1 MSFFKQNSLAVAL
14 VASAAFGLV
23 AIQGCSS
30 DEQNSPGAAG
40 AGGSHAGSGGK
51 PSTAGTAGNPVSEG
65 GAAGGEEKPGVA
77 GEGGGES
84 VAGAGGEGGGGP
96 EIPCDLSFDN
106 STLSVYT
113 DNGGKLPPLP

>member
-14 VASAAFGLV
+14 LTSAAFGLF

-30 DEQNSPGAAG
+30 DEQNGPGTAG
-40 AGGSHAGSGGK
+40 SGGSHAGAGGK
-51 PSTAGTAGNPVSEG
+51 PSTAGTAGTPVSDG
-65 GAAGGEEKPGVA
+65 GAAGEEQPGAGGEG
-77 GEGGGES
+77 GGGES
-84 VAGAGGEGGGGP
+84 VAGAGGEGGAGP

-113 DNGGKLPPLP
+113 DNGGKLPALP

>member
-1 MSFFKQNSLAVAL
+1 MSFFKRNSLAVAL

-30 DEQNSPGAAG
+30 DEQNTPAAAG

-51 PSTAGTAGNPVSEG
+51 SSTAGGAGKPVSEG
-65 GAAGGEEKPGVA
+65 GSAGEEQPGA
-77 GEGGGES
+77 GGEGGGES
-84 VAGAGGEGGGGP
+84 LAGAGGEGGGGP
-96 EIPCDLSFDN
+96 DIPCDLSFDN
-106 STLSVYT
+106 STLTVYT